1 VPAFVGVTSFQAI
14 ADEDLRDGLEEVE
27 IPVAIFHGRHDQICD
42 PRWSEY
48 MAERITNA
56 KLAFFENSGHVAF
69 VEDRLD
75 WNRELAAFI
84 DETAEVEQPHTA
96 GG

>member
-1 VPAFVGVTSFQAI
+1 
-14 ADEDLRDGLEEVE
+14 
-27 IPVAIFHGRHDQICD
+27 
-42 PRWSEY
+42 
-48 MAERITNA
+48 MAERIPNA
-56 KLAFFENSGHVAF
+56 KLAFFEDSGHVAF

-96 GG
+96 GT